1 MTELVILALA
11 CQSPAAFAQ
20 NRNEGPRQF
29 DTEVDVPARNTI
41 IEFNPVE
48 GATKYQVQI
57 RSYSRFWAHN
67 YAFELPTEDPKLRI
81 RLNPGKYGLR
91 TRAFDGNGFYGP
103 WSRWQPFWIHYTE
116 SNAVYP
122 ADGAVVKPKSGVREL
137 INFEWPVDKKA
148 LGYLFVL
155 RDGDGNIIRKD
166 VVRTPWNLIEVELS
180 SKYSWAYFPL
190 HTAKAFKAKDHE
202 LPIEQTYYSFRV
214 QGPAPGTK
222 DMQVTATASPR
233 AVKYQFEFLKLD
245 RLGERGNSSVFES
258 PVPDF
263 KISIAPGTYEARV
276 RTFFDDKS
284 VSDWSPPWQFFVP
297 YEKVRPIAPADNEEI
312 DPQDFE
318 QPVKFKW
325 HPQLDVNHY
334 KLYVYDTEGNF
345 VKSYETEKPEVDG
358 TLDHGKSYRWLVVPY
373 SANQSE
379 IKPPEMPDYASRVKV
394 KTYIPLL
401 MSSSEE
407 PSHIYGWG
415 RYYTSMI
422 DYEGSNYDLNSR
434 VNQPIYGGTGEVALG
449 YWHRKS
455 RLGLLGHVGLS
466 GFAIEDRVYNYA
478 SGGLHVGYRHFMQ
491 NGNRLRVWLGYAYQE
506 FPEFLRDPFIKNYDY
521 HRVKTAGP
529 QLQVSYMGDFDN
541 YPKYGWHVY
550 GVVYQGAK
558 GIETPNGLDPV
569 PELSFTLGAFGTY
582 KWTDDQKW
590 MLGYAY
596 RQENIR
602 YKSNDRTGLDNYST
616 TSGHYL
622 NLSIEFG
629 LAKQKYK

>member
-1 MTELVILALA
+1 MALA
-11 CQSPAAFAQ
+11 CQSPAAFAAD
-20 NRNEGPRQF
+20 RGDGPRPF
-29 DTEVDVPARNTI
+29 DTEIDVPARNTI

-67 YAFELPTEDPKLRI
+67 YAFDLPGEDPKLRI

-91 TRAFDGNGFYGP
+91 TRAFDSNGFYGP
-103 WSRWQPFWIHYTE
+103 WSKWQPFWIHYTA
-116 SNAVYP
+116 STAVYP
-122 ADGAVVKPKSGVREL
+122 ADGMIVKPKSGLREL
-137 INFEWPVDKKA
+137 INFEWPIDKQA
-148 LGYLFVL
+148 MGYLFVL
-155 RDGDGNIIRKD
+155 RDEQQNILRKEI
-166 VVRTPWNLIEVELS
+166 VRTPWNLVEVELS
-180 SKYSWAYFPL
+180 AKYSWAYFPL
-190 HTAKAFKAKDHE
+190 KTAKEYKAKDPD
-202 LPIEQTYYSFRV
+202 LPVSQTWYSFRV

-222 DMQVTATASPR
+222 DMQVTATESPR

-245 RLGERGNSSVFES
+245 RAGERGSSSVFES

-263 KISIAPGTYEARV
+263 KIAIAPGTYEARV
-276 RTFFDDKS
+276 RTFFHDKS

-297 YEKVRPIAPADNEEI
+297 YEKVRPITPADDETL
-312 DPQDFE
+312 DPIDFE
-318 QPVKFKW
+318 QPVKFSW
-325 HPQLDVNHY
+325 HPQIDVNHY
-334 KLYVYDTEGNF
+334 KVYVYDHSGNF
-345 VKSYETEKPEVDG
+345 VKSYESEKPEVEG
-358 TLDHGKSYRWLVVPY
+358 TLAHDQSYRWLVIPY

-379 IKPPEMPDYASRVKV
+379 IKPPEMPDYAQRVKV
-394 KTYIPLL
+394 KKYIPLL
-401 MSSSEE
+401 MSTSEE

-422 DYEGSNYDLNSR
+422 DYQGRNYDLNSK
-434 VNQPIYGGTGEVALG
+434 VAQPIYGGTGEVALG

-455 RLGLLGHVGLS
+455 HLGLLGHVGLS
-466 GFAIEDRVYNYA
+466 GFAIGERIYNYA
-478 SGGLHVGYRHFMQ
+478 DGGLHLGYRHFME
-491 NGNRLRVWLGYAYQE
+491 NGNRLRIWLGYSYKE
-506 FPEFLRDPFIKNYDY
+506 FPEFLRDPFILNYDF
-521 HRVKTAGP
+521 HRVTTAGP

-550 GVVYQGAK
+550 GTVYRGQQNL
-558 GIETPNGLDPV
+558 ETPNGLDIV

-602 YKSNDRTGLDNYST
+602 YKSSDRTGLDNYSQT
-616 TSGHYL
+616 TGHFL

-629 LAKQKYK
+629 LSKQKFK